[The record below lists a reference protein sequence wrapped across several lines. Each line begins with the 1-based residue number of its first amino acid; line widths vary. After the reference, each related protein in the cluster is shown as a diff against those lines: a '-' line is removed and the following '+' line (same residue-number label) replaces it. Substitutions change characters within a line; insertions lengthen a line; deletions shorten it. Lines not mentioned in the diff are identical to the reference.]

1 VYQEYLTD
9 LMGEGPGEGRSCLLA
24 DGALV
29 IVDNT
34 LWKGLVLT
42 HEEDLQTYAP
52 EARLYGNPTRLAAL
66 AASMHAFNAWAAAH
80 PHLTPV
86 MLPLRDGLTVV
97 RYARHPGRRDVT
109 WTRGDVDEGWDG
121 RGVGW

>member
-1 VYQEYLTD
+1 LEGPFDVVFVDADKKVYQEYLTD

-52 EARLYGNPTRLAAL
+52 EASLYGNPARLAAL

-80 PHLTPV
+80 PHLAPV

-97 RYARHPGRRDVT
+97 RYSKEPRAT
-109 WTRGDVDEGWDG
+109 
-121 RGVGW
+121 